1 MVAKYCAVT
10 SENGETGAD
19 YESGRKHE
27 KNRILTKDGKA
38 LKNYL
43 AVDTS
48 SSALIVVAKKD
59 GKVFSTY
66 EPDCAMKHSVLLMDK
81 IDETLKKASLS
92 LAECDFFSAVVG
104 AGSFT
109 GIRIG
114 VSAMKGFALACN
126 KPTLPVTSFACLE
139 YNAIDGK
146 VLCLIDALHDCYY
159 VCGYEDGKE
168 SIPPSYVTEEEVLAW
183 QKEGYILRASTP
195 LAIAKKTEVQTF
207 DGANG
212 LCLAVEALSK
222 QGAFGELNPLYI
234 RKSSA
239 EENVCK

>member
-1 MVAKYCAVT
+1 M
-10 SENGETGAD
+10 
-19 YESGRKHE
+19 
-27 KNRILTKDGKA
+27 
-38 LKNYL
+38 KNYL

-48 SSALIVVAKKD
+48 GSALIVVARKD
-59 GKVFSTY
+59 GKTY
-66 EPDCAMKHSVLLMDK
+66 TSYTPDCAMKHSVLLMDK
-81 IDETLKKASLS
+81 IDETLDKASLT
-92 LAECDFFSAVVG
+92 LADCDFFSAVVG

-139 YNAIDGK
+139 YNAIEGK

-168 SIPPSYVTEEEVLAW
+168 SIPPSYVTEEEVLAL
-183 QKEGYILRASTP
+183 QKQGYTLRASTK
-195 LAIAKKTEVQTF
+195 LAIADKTDVELCSAE
-207 DGANG
+207 DG
-212 LCLAVEALSK
+212 LRLAVEALST
-222 QGAFGELNPLYI
+222 QGAFAPLNPLYI

>member
-1 MVAKYCAVT
+1 M
-10 SENGETGAD
+10 
-19 YESGRKHE
+19 
-27 KNRILTKDGKA
+27 
-38 LKNYL
+38 
-43 AVDTS
+43 DTS

-59 GKVFSTY
+59 GKVYSTY

-92 LAECDFFSAVVG
+92 LNECDFFSAVVG

-126 KPTLPVTSFACLE
+126 KPTLPVTSFDCLE
-139 YNAIDGK
+139 YNAVDGK
-146 VLCLIDALHDCYY
+146 ILCVIDALHDCYY
-159 VCGYEDGKE
+159 VCGYEDGKVR
-168 SIPPSYVTEEEVLAW
+168 IPPSYVTEEEVLSF
-183 QKEGYILRASTP
+183 QNEGYVLRASTP
-195 LAIAKKTEVQTF
+195 LAIAQKTSVQTF

-212 LCLAVEALSK
+212 LYLAVEALSA
-222 QGAFGELNPLYI
+222 QNAFDQLNPLYI